1 MLHHGTMTFTTFQT
15 EARVAF
21 QVEEIDFAT
30 AEYVGCPEANH
41 RIIGPN
47 TGTVTYGYFMATG
60 TTPGQE
66 VRVPGWT
73 AARKGARAVFVP
85 AVLDG
90 WTGTTPIDGW
100 VAR

>member
-1 MLHHGTMTFTTFQT
+1 MPITTFQT

-21 QVEEIDFAT
+21 RVEEVDTDHA
-30 AEYVGCPEANH
+30 ASVGCPTADH
-41 RIIGPN
+41 RVIGPN

-60 TTPGQE
+60 REPGHE

-73 AARKGARAVFVP
+73 SARRGARAVFVP
-85 AVLDG
+85 SV
-90 WTGTTPIDGW
+90 IDTASGCVPVVGW